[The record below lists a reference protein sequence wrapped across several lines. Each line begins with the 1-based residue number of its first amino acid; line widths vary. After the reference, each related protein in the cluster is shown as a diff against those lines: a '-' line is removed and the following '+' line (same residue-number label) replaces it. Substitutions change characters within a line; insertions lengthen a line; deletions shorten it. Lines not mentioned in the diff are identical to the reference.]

1 MSLSCGHPHC
11 GTVITYLRGPH
22 WSQDLGWVAPRLTPW
37 VVPTLLCR
45 MAGGE
50 ETLPTSGGVKD
61 VWIEMRRVR
70 LERSQMGHLKQVDG
84 TRCKLPLE
92 WRNANI
98 ESFSLSQH
106 DSYWARRWEM
116 RKSTDRV
123 RKRDRSQILCTV
135 GQKRPIPS
143 PITMNFRVSCRTIR

>member
-1 MSLSCGHPHC
+1 
-11 GTVITYLRGPH
+11 
-22 WSQDLGWVAPRLTPW
+22 
-37 VVPTLLCR
+37 
-45 MAGGE
+45 
-50 ETLPTSGGVKD
+50 
-61 VWIEMRRVR
+61 
-70 LERSQMGHLKQVDG
+70 MGHLKQVDG

-123 RKRDRSQILCTV
+123 RKRDLETRKEKAISA
-135 GQKRPIPS
+135 
-143 PITMNFRVSCRTIR
+143 RVIVERVFQQRQELNTDDHAIR